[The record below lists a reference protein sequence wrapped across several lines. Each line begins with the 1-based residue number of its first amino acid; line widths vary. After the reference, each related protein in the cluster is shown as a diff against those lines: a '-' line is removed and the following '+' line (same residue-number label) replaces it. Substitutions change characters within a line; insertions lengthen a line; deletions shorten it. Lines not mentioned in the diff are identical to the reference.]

1 MWNAL
6 KEVQRDTTARPE
18 QLVNLANVI
27 HILTNKPSVWDDPH
41 NEINDWA
48 INHLIDYSFDIKAG
62 TYAAF
67 FFVRNAIV
75 LMV

>member
-6 KEVQRDTTARPE
+6 KEVQRDPTARPE

-41 NEINDWA
+41 SEINDWA
-48 INHLIDYSFDIKAG
+48 LNHLVNYSFDIQAS
-62 TYAAF
+62 TIDAHF
-67 FFVRNAIV
+67 LVRETIV